1 MTTGAW
7 CIQCTTAP
15 SKRQG
20 GIYMNIN
27 ETQAA
32 IVRLLERANARQL
45 SLILRMVRVVVGEG
59 EKA

>member
-1 MTTGAW
+1 
-7 CIQCTTAP
+7 
-15 SKRQG
+15 
-20 GIYMNIN
+20 MNIN

>member
-7 CIQCTTAP
+7 CYQCTTAS

-20 GIYMNIN
+20 GIYMRKTI
-27 ETQAA
+27 TIPAD
-32 IVRLLERANARQL
+32 LLERANARQL

-59 EKA
+59 VMA